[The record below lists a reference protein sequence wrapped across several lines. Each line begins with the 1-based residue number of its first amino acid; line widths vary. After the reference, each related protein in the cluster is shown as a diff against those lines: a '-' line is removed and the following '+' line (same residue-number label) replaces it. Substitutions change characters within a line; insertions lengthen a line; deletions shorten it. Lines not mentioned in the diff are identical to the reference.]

1 MTAKYWWNIYTR
13 DEEVTTAK
21 FERRKGGGGQWKH
34 YMRGAGKCVSGD
46 REGYVSDRRTL

>member
-21 FERRKGGGGQWKH
+21 FERRKGGGGGAMETL
-34 YMRGAGKCVSGD
+34 YERGRKVCI
-46 REGYVSDRRTL
+46 R